1 MKKGQEATDSDED
14 KDEIERLLH
23 GIVSMCHNA
32 AMEFMKTNSSRAA
45 GRVLR
50 QCQEF
55 LENKVP
61 PQVSTIIVKKGIMH
75 SVFNNLAQHANMT
88 ADMTL
93 SLDYLEKALDSV
105 ENPDTD
111 QELLPLAET
120 YLNLAN
126 GYSFM
131 NKFDQALLYA

>member
-1 MKKGQEATDSDED
+1 MS
-14 KDEIERLLH
+14 
-23 GIVSMCHNA
+23 HNA

-88 ADMTL
+88 ADMNA
-93 SLDYLEKALDSV
+93 SMQYLELALECADKPGV
-105 ENPDTD
+105 E

-120 YLNLAN
+120 FLNLAN
-126 GYSFM
+126 GYSFL
-131 NKFDQALLYA
+131 NKFTEALKFSEKALKFSKMRCSKLR

>member
-1 MKKGQEATDSDED
+1 MS
-14 KDEIERLLH
+14 
-23 GIVSMCHNA
+23 HNA

-61 PQVSTIIVKKGIMH
+61 PQVSTIVVKKGIMH

-93 SLDYLEKALDSV
+93 SLEYLEKALDSV

-131 NKFDQALLYA
+131 NKFDQSLLYA